1 LNVLVLSCSTGQG
14 HNTAAAAVM
23 EALLARGA
31 ECTLL
36 DPFSLKR
43 EQLAKRVA
51 DAYIR
56 NAVYAPALFGAFY
69 KLGGLISSPNGRSP
83 VYWSNTRYA
92 RELAAYILRGGYDAC
107 VTSHLYPAEALTYL
121 KRKKRVSIP
130 LYTVMTDYTCS
141 PFWEETRPDV
151 CFTPSEEI
159 SALCKK
165 HGMAGDCL
173 HAVGIPVRAITRERL
188 EQKACREQLGLP
200 NDAPLIVVMG
210 GSMGGGKMAAVVTEL
225 MRRTDN
231 TVWIAALSG
240 SNEALAKKLN
250 KRFGGEARLRVVGY
264 TNQAALWM
272 RACDVLLTKPGG
284 LSSTEAAVTGVPL
297 VLSAPIPGCETCNA
311 AYFER
316 HGMAERAF
324 RPADAAMR
332 AIALLNDAARRE
344 NMLLCQ
350 REHVFADAADR
361 IAARMFA
368 DWERKVKT

>member
-1 LNVLVLSCSTGQG
+1 
-14 HNTAAAAVM
+14 M
-23 EALLARGA
+23 EALSARGA

-56 NAVYAPALFGAFY
+56 NAVYAPALFGALY
-69 KLGGLISSPNGRSP
+69 KLGGFISSPNGRSP

-92 RELAAYILRGGYDAC
+92 RELAAYITHGGYDAC

-151 CFTPSEEI
+151 CFTPGEEI
-159 SALCKK
+159 SALCQTR
-165 HGMAGDCL
+165 GMAKDCL
-173 HAVGIPVRAITRERL
+173 QAVGIPVRLRTREQL
-188 EQKACREQLGLP
+188 EKQACREQLGLP
-200 NDAPLIVVMG
+200 DDGQLIVVMG
-210 GSMGGGKMAAVVTEL
+210 GSMGGGKMAALVTEL
-225 MRRTDN
+225 MQRTDN
-231 TVWIAALSG
+231 TVRIAALCG
-240 SNEALAKKLN
+240 NNEALAKKLN
-250 KRFGGEARLRVVGY
+250 KRFGEEARLRVVGY
-264 TNQAALWM
+264 TDQAALWM

-284 LSSTEAAVTGVPL
+284 LSSTEAAVSGVPL

-324 RPADAAMR
+324 RPADAAKR
-332 AIALLNDAARRE
+332 AVALLNDAARRE

-350 REHVFADAADR
+350 REHIASDAADR
-361 IAARMFA
+361 IAERMLG
-368 DWERKVKT
+368 DWERKARV

>member
-1 LNVLVLSCSTGQG
+1 
-14 HNTAAAAVM
+14 M

-56 NAVYAPALFGAFY
+56 NAVYAPALFGALY
-69 KLGGLISSPNGRSP
+69 KLGGLLSSVNGRSP

-92 RELAAYILRGGYDAC
+92 RELAAYLHRGGYDAC

-159 SALCKK
+159 SALCQKR
-165 HGMAGDCL
+165 GMSRNCL
-173 HAVGIPVRAITRERL
+173 HAVGIPVRSQTRANMT
-188 EQKACREQLGLP
+188 KAACREQLGLP
-200 NDAPLIVVMG
+200 HDTPLIVVMG
-210 GSMGGGKMAAVVTEL
+210 GSMGGGKMEALVTEL
-225 MRRTDN
+225 MRRSDSA
-231 TVWIAALSG
+231 VRIAALCG
-240 SNEALAKKLN
+240 SNQSLAKRLN
-250 KRFGGEARLRVVGY
+250 KRFAGDARLNVVGY
-264 TNQAALWM
+264 THQAALWM

-297 VLSAPIPGCETCNA
+297 ILTAPIPGCETCNA
-311 AYFER
+311 AYYEK

-324 RPADAAMR
+324 RPADAAER
-332 AIALLNDAARRE
+332 ALALLNNAARRE
-344 NMLLCQ
+344 NMLLRQ
-350 REHVFADAADR
+350 REHVSGDAADR
-361 IAARMFA
+361 IAERMIG
-368 DWERKVKT
+368 DWERKARV

>member
-1 LNVLVLSCSTGQG
+1 MKILVLSCSTGQG
-14 HNTAAAAVM
+14 HNTAASAVM
-23 EALLARGA
+23 EALSARGA

-51 DAYIR
+51 DAYVR
-56 NAVYAPALFGAFY
+56 NAVYAPALFGALY
-69 KLGGLISSPNGRSP
+69 KLGGFISSANGRSP

-92 RELAAYILRGGYDAC
+92 RELAAYISRGGYDAC

-121 KRKKRVSIP
+121 KRKKRISIP

-159 SALCKK
+159 SALCQKR
-165 HGMAGDCL
+165 GMARDCL
-173 HAVGIPVRAITRERL
+173 HAVGIPVRSQTREYRT
-188 EQKACREQLGLP
+188 KAACREQLGLP
-200 NDAPLIVVMG
+200 DETPLIVVMG
-210 GSMGGGKMAAVVTEL
+210 GSMGGGRMEALVTEL
-225 MRRTDN
+225 MRLSDS
-231 TVWIAALSG
+231 TVRIAALCG
-240 SNEALAKKLN
+240 SNQSLAKRLN
-250 KRFGGEARLRVVGY
+250 KRFGGDPRLNVIGY
-264 TNQAALWM
+264 TNQAPLWM

-297 VLSAPIPGCETCNA
+297 ILSAPIPGCETCNA

-324 RPADAAMR
+324 RPADAAER
-332 AIALLNDAARRE
+332 ALALLNDAARRE
-344 NMLLCQ
+344 NMLRCQ
-350 REHVFADAADR
+350 REHVSDDAADR
-361 IAARMFA
+361 IAERMIG
-368 DWERKVKT
+368 DWERKARV